1 MISKDQHGFLS
12 GHSSTTN
19 LLECLKD
26 WTALLENG
34 SCVKVLYYDFKKAF
48 DTVSVPKLL
57 LKLEYL
63 GIGGNLLSCIDS
75 FLSNRSQIVRV
86 GHSFSESKSVI
97 SGVPQGSV
105 LGPLLFL
112 LYINDLPNTIDS
124 CSRSKLF
131 ADDLKS
137 YNTIDYCIYPKVSN
151 DALSAV
157 VAWSKIWQLSL
168 ASSKCGSLFLHG
180 KKSHVDNDVL
190 VIDGSP
196 LFTFDTVKD
205 LGVLIDTDLSFSP
218 HIKSIVSKAKQR
230 IYLMFK
236 SFHSRDVA
244 LFVFAYKTYILPI
257 LDYNSPIWSP
267 YKLSDI
273 DKLEDVQRFYTK
285 RLKGLWYLSYKQRLV
300 ACNLVSLELR
310 RLIL

>member
-1 MISKDQHGFLS
+1 MYSIIGKLKTNFVFAPDGFNPVLIRNLRIQLCYPLAFLFNQIFNLANLPDEWKHAVVSPIFKKGIASDPNNYRPISITSVFCKLFEAVIKKHMLAYLNEFSMISKDQHGFLT

-34 SCVKVLYYDFKKAF
+34 SCVKVLHYDFKEAF

-97 SGVPQGSV
+97 SGNPQGSV
-105 LGPLLFL
+105 LWPLLFL
-112 LYINDLPNTIDS
+112 LYINDLPNTFDS

-137 YNTIDYCIYPKVSN
+137 YNTFTYCVYPKVSN
-151 DALSAV
+151 DAFSAV
-157 VAWSKIWQLSL
+157 IA
-168 ASSKCGSLFLHG
+168 
-180 KKSHVDNDVL
+180 
-190 VIDGSP
+190 
-196 LFTFDTVKD
+196 
-205 LGVLIDTDLSFSP
+205 
-218 HIKSIVSKAKQR
+218 
-230 IYLMFK
+230 
-236 SFHSRDVA
+236 
-244 LFVFAYKTYILPI
+244 
-257 LDYNSPIWSP
+257 
-267 YKLSDI
+267 
-273 DKLEDVQRFYTK
+273 
-285 RLKGLWYLSYKQRLV
+285 
-300 ACNLVSLELR
+300 
-310 RLIL
+310 